1 MTPLPR
7 FVADNPRMGSAL
19 LGSILFHAAVLI
31 LVSLQLNLL
40 QTRKVP
46 PSELNNPLLARL
58 VAPTPTD
65 TPESPPKAQLQAP
78 VTSPV
83 PDERPGAILSRPGPG
98 LELPAAVPETRE
110 LPVPAEQQA
119 SSGEP
124 GPPFGVRLAET
135 LFLRPYPRRFTDSN
149 PLLKEQGYVRDADL
163 DERPKPITLALP
175 DYPATM
181 LARRIEGWVVVAFFL
196 DEKGGVVHTAP
207 VESTEEFQ
215 RQEPALIEALRKSTF
230 TPGKVK
236 GKPVKSITFQTLRFN
251 PEGWGDRSARDDPA
265 APAARDAKPAGAPN

>member
-1 MTPLPR
+1 
-7 FVADNPRMGSAL
+7 MGSAL
-19 LGSILFHAAVLI
+19 LGSVLFHAAVLI

-58 VAPTPTD
+58 VAVTPTD
-65 TPESPPKAQLQAP
+65 APESPPKAQLQAP

-124 GPPFGVRLAET
+124 GPPFGVRLVET

-149 PLLKEQGYVRDADL
+149 PLLKGQGYIRDADL
-163 DERPKPITLALP
+163 DERPKPITLVYP
-175 DYPATM
+175 DYPATR
-181 LARRIEGWVVVAFFL
+181 LGRKVEGWVVVAFFL
-196 DEKGGVVHTAP
+196 DEKGAVVHTAP
-207 VESTEEFQ
+207 VESTEEF
-215 RQEPALIEALRKSTF
+215 RPHESTLIEALRKSTF
-230 TPGKVK
+230 TPGMVK

-251 PEGWGDRSARDDPA
+251 PDGWSDRSARDDPA
-265 APAARDAKPAGAPN
+265 APPGSGAKPAGAPN